1 MLTSTRA
8 LSSHKWAGNF
18 WFGNKRFL
26 VFKLHSFNGFS
37 RKRELNSAAKSF
49 SNHTKQKAF
58 CYPRPPFDS
67 NRFVLFPNFA
77 SLQRRHVA
85 GYRQCLYGFEFKYI
99 LRKQSTFHD
108 YKRIKEKRPEV
119 FLVFHS
125 CAGARKRKFLVSN
138 FSNPN
143 SKFHSILLVLLF
155 LEMMCT

>member
-85 GYRQCLYGFEFKYI
+85 GYRRCLYSFEFTYFENKV
-99 LRKQSTFHD
+99 LFMTTREREETRGFP
-108 YKRIKEKRPEV
+108 RIPQLCRSKETKIPSQQ
-119 FLVFHS
+119 FF
-125 CAGARKRKFLVSN
+125 
-138 FSNPN
+138 
-143 SKFHSILLVLLF
+143 
-155 LEMMCT
+155 